1 MFGHRPLPS
10 EGDVRLLNGVELA
23 QARRLITNLLQRAPG
38 SRWSAATCYRNALFD
53 SAEDTDQKAEKL
65 GQILTKISEVS
76 QLVQTT
82 GVPEAHKWVYRGGA
96 GWGFM
101 V

>member
-1 MFGHRPLPS
+1 M
-10 EGDVRLLNGVELA
+10 
-23 QARRLITNLLQRAPG
+23 
-38 SRWSAATCYRNALFD
+38 SRWSGATCYRNALFD